1 MPIFSYRTIPGRVKI
16 GFAGALSLLV
26 EVTLFKNQTVPLD
39 EVYVLLVVKE
49 ALVGLSMGFVAG
61 LIIYAVQLAGSYIDL
76 QMGFAIANTISPDT
90 GVSSPLTG
98 QFLNVLTLLF
108 FLGADAHHMLLNGLL
123 YSFRLVPL
131 DSLAVHLSSGST
143 VQYVSRVFMQMV
155 IISFQL
161 AMPIVGCL
169 FLVDVALGLVART
182 VPQVNVFVVGLPL
195 KIIVGFAVMLIVFP
209 MFISLFRVIFD
220 SMTDILNGYLQ
231 LLGS

>member
-1 MPIFSYRTIPGRVKI
+1 
-16 GFAGALSLLV
+16 
-26 EVTLFKNQTVPLD
+26 
-39 EVYVLLVVKE
+39 
-49 ALVGLSMGFVAG
+49 MGFVAG
-61 LIIYAVQLAGSYIDL
+61 LIVYAVQLAGAYIDL
-76 QMGFAIANTISPDT
+76 QMGFAIANTISPDN
-90 GVSSPLTG
+90 GVSSPITG
-98 QFLNVLTLLF
+98 QFLNALTLLF
-108 FLGADAHHMLLNGLL
+108 FLGVDAHHMLLNGIL

-143 VQYVSRVFMQMV
+143 EQYVIRVFMQMV

-161 AMPIVGCL
+161 AMPIVSCL

-195 KIIVGFAVMLIVFP
+195 KMIVGFAIMLIVFP

-220 SMTDILNGYLQ
+220 SMTDIFSGYLQ